1 LAGHDINYVGD
12 AGLLSLGLGSSDNP
26 VVPPALIADIGGGS
40 YPAVI
45 NILLALRERDL
56 SGKGCYIDVAMTD
69 GVLPFLWWALG
80 KTSASG
86 ASPENGNDRLTGG
99 SPRYQLYTTRDQR
112 FVAAGP
118 LEDKFWSAFVEAIGL
133 SEKYRNDSVDPQE
146 TIRQVALI
154 IKNQSATYW
163 EPILKKANCCCSI
176 VKNVSE
182 ALKDEQ
188 FRDRGVFDNTL
199 VSGSGDELPAVPIP
213 IVPGLKSQDGNQ
225 KSAPLLGE
233 HNNELLK

>member
-1 LAGHDINYVGD
+1 
-12 AGLLSLGLGSSDNP
+12 
-26 VVPPALIADIGGGS
+26 
-40 YPAVI
+40 
-45 NILLALRERDL
+45 
-56 SGKGCYIDVAMTD
+56 M
-69 GVLPFLWWALG
+69 
-80 KTSASG
+80 
-86 ASPENGNDRLTGG
+86 TGG

-118 LEDKFWSAFVEAIGL
+118 LEDKFWAAFVEAIGL

-146 TIRQVALI
+146 TIHQVALI
-154 IKNQSATYW
+154 IKNQSSTYW

-176 VKNVSE
+176 VKNVNE

-213 IVPGLKSQDGNQ
+213 IVPGLKSQDGSQ